1 MTPGEWESTT
11 PNEDETPETIL
22 EYTLNLANAIWHNVG
37 SLMQQGS
44 DIAPK

>member
-1 MTPGEWESTT
+1 MT
-11 PNEDETPETIL
+11 PNEWEPEAPNDPDNDTL
-22 EYTLNLANAIWHNVG
+22 EFTLNLANAIWHNVG